1 MYFIETEEELKGKRI
16 AFTHM
21 AQFAEAITIVTED
34 KGIFVVE
41 QEDNEGFSKETTTY
55 NELRARKYIFEH
67 KYILSEL
74 NKLEIITKEEV
85 HNYNKELRLERERMV
100 LEEAARREKREKE
113 EYERLNKKYG

>member
-1 MYFIETEEELKGKRI
+1 MYFIETEEELRGKRI

-41 QEDNEGFSKETTTY
+41 QEDDEGFSKETYVY
-55 NELRARKYIFEH
+55 NEPRARKYIFEH
-67 KYILSEL
+67 RYILGEL

-85 HNYNKELRLERERMV
+85 HHYNEELRLERERIA
-100 LEEAARREKREKE
+100 LEEKARREKWEKE

>member
-1 MYFIETEEELKGKRI
+1 MYFIETEEELRGKSI

-41 QEDNEGFSKETTTY
+41 QEDDEGFSKETTTY

-85 HNYNKELRLERERMV
+85 HNYNEELRLERERMV